1 MHIHHFVIVEKKWMV
16 SGMLEINAQVTDNVN
31 YINFNFCVKMR
42 NWKATVTIIFVKIL

>member
-31 YINFNFCVKMR
+31 YINFINFLTKYLLTFYLTPCNIR
-42 NWKATVTIIFVKIL
+42 